1 LIKFGIEFVPREAYW
16 KIMYYVIQAE
26 KGGFSNLW
34 ITDHFNNRNVYVTLA
49 AASIYANRIILG
61 PGVTNPYM
69 VNPVFTAQAVATLEE
84 MAHGRVVL
92 GIGAGD
98 KTTLDTV
105 GVEMQKPLTAVQ
117 EAIAIIR
124 GMLNGES
131 VSYQGEVFRTAG
143 AKFLFKARRIPV
155 YVGAQGPKMLA
166 LAGKIGDG
174 VLINACHPRDVEYA
188 VSCVK
193 EGVNEAGRKLDEV
206 DVAVYTAFSVH
217 QDLKKA
223 NKAAAPPVSFIV
235 AGCPPQLLERHG
247 ISLGKAGEI
256 REALKANDWG
266 RAFGEVTPEMINAF
280 SVSGT
285 PDMCTERI
293 AELLKSGITQ
303 FVVGSPVG
311 ANVREAIELVTREIF
326 PHFNA
331 WQSNAIQSNT

>member
-1 LIKFGIEFVPREAYW
+1 LVRFGIEFVPREAYW
-16 KIMYYVIQAE
+16 KIMYYVVQAE
-26 KGGFSNLW
+26 RGGFSNLW
-34 ITDHFNNRNVYVTLA
+34 ITDHFNNRNVYATLA
-49 AASIYANRIILG
+49 AASIYTDMIVLG

-69 VNPVFTAQAVATLEE
+69 ANPVFIAQAVATLEE
-84 MAHGRVVL
+84 MAPGRVAL

-105 GVEMQKPLTAVQ
+105 GVEMRAPLAAIQ
-117 EAIAIIR
+117 ESIAIIR
-124 GMLNGES
+124 GMLNGET

-143 AKFLFKARRIPV
+143 AKFLFKTRKIPV

-166 LAGKIGDG
+166 LAGRMGDG

-193 EGVNEAGRKLDEV
+193 EGATEAGRKLGEV

-223 NKAAAPPVSFIV
+223 NKAAVPPVSFIV

-247 ISLGKAGEI
+247 ISVGKAGEI
-256 REALKANDWG
+256 KEALKANDWG
-266 RAFGEVTPEMINAF
+266 RAFGEVTPEMISAF
-280 SVSGT
+280 SVCGT
-285 PDMCTERI
+285 PEMCMERI

-303 FVVGSPVG
+303 FVVGSPIG
-311 ANVREAIELVTREIF
+311 LNIREAIDLVSREIM
-326 PHFNA
+326 PHFKA
-331 WQSNAIQSNT
+331 